1 MQEPQKKNILGYL
14 ISGGQATRMG
24 GINKAG
30 VCFRGVPMGERII
43 KTLSKQAAQV
53 WVSANRDV
61 DMFLKFGAK
70 RVLKDRVE
78 GSMGPLAGLE
88 ALEGEVPSEV
98 EWILISPCDVPLLPE
113 GLSDFFISHYRETPA
128 SILTISVGGKFQN
141 TTALIHRSVLGTL
154 KETLQAGDRKV
165 GLWMQRMGALPCDWA
180 GDPLSFA
187 NVNSKEELELLEKEA
202 K

>member
-61 DMFLKFGAK
+61 DMF
-70 RVLKDRVE
+70 
-78 GSMGPLAGLE
+78 
-88 ALEGEVPSEV
+88 
-98 EWILISPCDVPLLPE
+98 
-113 GLSDFFISHYRETPA
+113 
-128 SILTISVGGKFQN
+128 
-141 TTALIHRSVLGTL
+141 
-154 KETLQAGDRKV
+154 
-165 GLWMQRMGALPCDWA
+165 
-180 GDPLSFA
+180 
-187 NVNSKEELELLEKEA
+187 
-202 K
+202 

>member
-88 ALEGEVPSEV
+88 ALEGE
-98 EWILISPCDVPLLPE
+98 SPL
-113 GLSDFFISHYRETPA
+113 
-128 SILTISVGGKFQN
+128 
-141 TTALIHRSVLGTL
+141 
-154 KETLQAGDRKV
+154 
-165 GLWMQRMGALPCDWA
+165 
-180 GDPLSFA
+180 
-187 NVNSKEELELLEKEA
+187 
-202 K
+202 